1 MNQWFG
7 YPRSSVKSKDPSE
20 SLKTIGGI
28 CIFISVIVLIA
39 GIALVAKKAPSVPTS
54 PDDLIRYFIE
64 LSEYRSDVRA
74 GEVAAYIVAP
84 IFFFV
89 GSGFYITAKNIRYR
103 NSMIERGVYLLEQIN
118 GEKSSSDNSDEA

>member
-7 YPRSSVKSKDPSE
+7 YSRSFAKSKDPSE

-28 CIFISVIVLIA
+28 CIFISVVVLIV
-39 GIALVAKKAPSVPTS
+39 GITLAEKKAPSLPTS

-64 LSEYRSDVRA
+64 LSEYQSDVRM
-74 GEVAAYIVAP
+74 GEIAACVVAP

-89 GSGFYITAKNIRYR
+89 GSGFSITAKNIRYR

>member
-7 YPRSSVKSKDPSE
+7 YSRSFAKSKDPSE

-28 CIFISVIVLIA
+28 CIFISVVVLIV
-39 GIALVAKKAPSVPTS
+39 GIALAEKKAPSLPTS

-64 LSEYRSDVRA
+64 LSEYQSDVRM
-74 GEVAAYIVAP
+74 GEIAACVVAP

-89 GSGFYITAKNIRYR
+89 GSGFSITAKNIRYR

>member
-7 YPRSSVKSKDPSE
+7 YSRSFAKSKDPSE

-28 CIFISVIVLIA
+28 CIFISVVVLIV
-39 GIALVAKKAPSVPTS
+39 GIALAEKKAPSVPTS

-64 LSEYRSDVRA
+64 LSEYQSDVRM
-74 GEVAAYIVAP
+74 GEIAACVVAP

-89 GSGFYITAKNIRYR
+89 GSGFSITAKNIRYR

>member
-7 YPRSSVKSKDPSE
+7 YSRSFAKSKDPSE

-28 CIFISVIVLIA
+28 CIFISVVVLIV
-39 GIALVAKKAPSVPTS
+39 GIALVEKKAPSVPTS
-54 PDDLIRYFIE
+54 PGDLIRYFIE
-64 LSEYRSDVRA
+64 LSEYQSDVRM
-74 GEVAAYIVAP
+74 GEIAACVVAP

-89 GSGFYITAKNIRYR
+89 GSGFSITAKNIRYR